1 MTGLLCTEPR
11 AVLILGTGYLG
22 KALAESLRKA
32 GHTALTADIDAQ
44 KAIYEAD
51 VTERASMH
59 SLAARIPS
67 PHIIVMCAST
77 RGGSEEAYRS
87 LYIRGTQNTL
97 EAFPGTPVIFCSS
110 TSVYGI
116 TDGRWITEEHNVYPA
131 SGKSGLLIQ
140 AEQAVL
146 AAGGTVVRLGAL
158 YGPDRCVLVSQ
169 YCKKGAALPGNMDRW
184 INYIHRDD
192 AVAALHLL
200 CTLREPPTG
209 IYNLTDRTPHA
220 AGRNLLLPLRTAGH
234 ARATART
241 APGGS
246 APRLFQPEN
255 LLLPPSGPGLG
266 AALPKLCG
274 RRAQRAGS
282 AGSGG
287 RINSRRRFFS
297 SCPRKRSGQA

>member
-1 MTGLLCTEPR
+1 MTSLLCTPPR

-44 KAIYEAD
+44 RAIYEAD
-51 VTERASMH
+51 VTNADSMR

-67 PHIIVMCAST
+67 PDIIVMCAST
-77 RGGSEEAYRS
+77 RGGSEDAYRS

-97 EAFPGTPVIFCSS
+97 EAFPGKPVIFCSS

-169 YCKKGAALPGNMDRW
+169 YCTEGTALPGDMDRW

-192 AVAALHLL
+192 AVGALHLL
-200 CTLREPPTG
+200 CTLREPPSG
-209 IYNLTDRTPHA
+209 IYNLTDRTPMQL
-220 AGRNLLLPLRTAGH
+220 GEIYSYLSGLLDRPAPQPEPLRAE
-234 ARATART
+234 ARR
-241 APGGS
+241 GFS
-246 APRLFQPEN
+246 NQRISCSRLLALGWEP
-255 LLLPPSGPGLG
+255 LYPSFADGVHNVLE
-266 AALPKLCG
+266 ALEE
-274 RRAQRAGS
+274 
-282 AGSGG
+282 
-287 RINSRRRFFS
+287 
-297 SCPRKRSGQA
+297 

>member
-51 VTERASMH
+51 VTEGASMH

-169 YCKKGAALPGNMDRW
+169 YCKKGAALPRNMDRW

-209 IYNLTDRTPHA
+209 IYNLTDRTPMQL
-220 AGRNLLLPLRTAGH
+220 GEIYSYLSGLLGMP
-234 ARATART
+234 
-241 APGGS
+241 AP
-246 APRLFQPEN
+246 QPEP
-255 LLLPPSGPGLG
+255 LQ
-266 AALPKLCG
+266 AEA
-274 RRAQRAGS
+274 RRG
-282 AGSGG
+282 
-287 RINSRRRFFS
+287 FS
-297 SCPRKRSGQA
+297 SQRISCSRLLALGWEPLYPSFADGVHNVLEALEAGGE

>member
-51 VTERASMH
+51 VTEGASMH

-200 CTLREPPTG
+200 CTLR
-209 IYNLTDRTPHA
+209 
-220 AGRNLLLPLRTAGH
+220 TAGH

>member
-131 SGKSGLLIQ
+131 SGKAASSFRRNRRFWPREAPSSGWEL
-140 AEQAVL
+140 
-146 AAGGTVVRLGAL
+146 
-158 YGPDRCVLVSQ
+158 S
-169 YCKKGAALPGNMDRW
+169 
-184 INYIHRDD
+184 
-192 AVAALHLL
+192 
-200 CTLREPPTG
+200 
-209 IYNLTDRTPHA
+209 TDRTA
-220 AGRNLLLPLRTAGH
+220 ACSSPN
-234 ARATART
+234 TARRARPSPET
-241 APGGS
+241 WTGGS
-246 APRLFQPEN
+246 TTSTGMTPW
-255 LLLPPSGPGLG
+255 PP
-266 AALPKLCG
+266 CTC
-274 RRAQRAGS
+274 S
-282 AGSGG
+282 A
-287 RINSRRRFFS
+287 
-297 SCPRKRSGQA
+297 RSGNRPPASTT

>member
-1 MTGLLCTEPR
+1 MQLSALQIVLLVLVAAEINVDRRGLSLTHARPVIVGFLCG
-11 AVLILGTGYLG
+11 LILGDMNSGLYIGGTFTLMSLGVAALGGSSVPDYGVATIIACAFAKTTGQGPEVGMTIGLPVGMLGVQMDVLYKICNSFIAQKSQKYANEKQFGKMYAILYLCPVMV
-22 KALAESLRKA
+22 AVFMAFPTA
-32 GHTALTADIDAQ
+32 VALTAGAPLVQ
-44 KAIYEAD
+44 AILD
-51 VTERASMH
+51 V
-59 SLAARIPS
+59 LPS
-67 PHIIVMCAST
+67 WVT
-77 RGGSEEAYRS
+77 GGHA
-87 LYIRGTQNTL
+87 
-97 EAFPGTPVIFCSS
+97 PGTAHRHLQP
-110 TSVYGI
+110 
-116 TDGRWITEEHNVYPA
+116 DGPH
-131 SGKSGLLIQ
+131 
-140 AEQAVL
+140 
-146 AAGGTVVRLGAL
+146 
-158 YGPDRCVLVSQ
+158 
-169 YCKKGAALPGNMDRW
+169 
-184 INYIHRDD
+184 
-192 AVAALHLL
+192 
-200 CTLREPPTG
+200 
-209 IYNLTDRTPHA
+209 PHA